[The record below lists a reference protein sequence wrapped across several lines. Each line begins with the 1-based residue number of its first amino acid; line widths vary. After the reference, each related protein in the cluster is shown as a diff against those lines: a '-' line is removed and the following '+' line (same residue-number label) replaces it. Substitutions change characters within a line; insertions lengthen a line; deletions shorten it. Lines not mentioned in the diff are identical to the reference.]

1 LESKL
6 SNVELTIVDRA
17 GDSRQVTAQSGQL
30 LMEVL
35 RESVDL
41 TIGTCG
47 GQISCGTCLVQISPE
62 WAAQVTPA
70 GEEELEMLEALDAVE
85 GSRLSCQL
93 AIAES
98 ASGMSAIIA
107 PGE

>member
-1 LESKL
+1 MAD
-6 SNVELTIVDRA
+6 VELTIVDRA
-17 GDSRQVTAQSGQL
+17 GESRQVKAQSGQL

-70 GEEELEMLEALDAVE
+70 SEDELEMLEALDAGE

-93 AIAES
+93 VIAE
-98 ASGMSAIIA
+98 AATGMSAVIA
-107 PGE
+107 PAE

>member
-1 LESKL
+1 MA
-6 SNVELTIVDRA
+6 VELTIVDRA
-17 GDSRQVTAQSGQL
+17 GQTRQVKAQSGQL

-47 GQISCGTCLVQISPE
+47 GQMSCGTCLVQISPE
-62 WAAQVTPA
+62 WAAHLPPA
-70 GEEELEMLEALDAVE
+70 SEDELEMLEALDAGE

-93 AIAES
+93 VIAET
-98 ASGMSAIIA
+98 AGGMAAVIA
-107 PGE
+107 PEA

>member
-1 LESKL
+1 MAE
-6 SNVELTIVDRA
+6 VELTIVDRA
-17 GDSRQVTAQSGQL
+17 GETRQVKAQSGQL

-47 GQISCGTCLVQISPE
+47 GQISCGTCLVQLSQE
-62 WAAQVTPA
+62 WAAQVTPP
-70 GEEELEMLEALDAVE
+70 GEDELEMLEALDAVE
-85 GSRLSCQL
+85 CSRLSCQL
-93 AIAES
+93 VIAES
-98 ASGMSAIIA
+98 ADGMAAVIA